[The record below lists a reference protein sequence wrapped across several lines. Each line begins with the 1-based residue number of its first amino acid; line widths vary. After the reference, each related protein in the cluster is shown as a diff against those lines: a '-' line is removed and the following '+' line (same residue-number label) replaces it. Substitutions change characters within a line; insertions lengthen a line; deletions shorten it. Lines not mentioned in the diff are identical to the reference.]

1 MGKSV
6 WAGRAILVAFAGWLI
21 LPPILMTDGAAKKS
35 AAPKPLSGEQ
45 RLSPTT
51 TRAVEQIRVG
61 ERVLAE
67 NPEVDDGARMSRPA
81 PDWADWVHLSMQLPL
96 PSIGSGIVEVEL
108 LRPESWLRDHLGV
121 VLSVRPPVIPTGG
134 SAIEAEGSMSSE
146 EFLAPLRG
154 VFHDLAV
161 ARHWYE
167 SIGYQTLC
175 PVVELDL
182 AEMGIVGTAVVT
194 GIKPCP
200 VIRAGLGQVVTG
212 TFAHPPSQQVL
223 NVWFEG
229 ETLPIGVTSNHP
241 FWSVDRQQFVAIGAM
256 PIGERVRT
264 VRGESKR
271 VEQKLPRPGPQVVHN
286 LEVYGEHVYH
296 VGRQGLLAHNAYAQG
311 VGGRGAYKQSA
322 SHLRNSM
329 GIAQGGSF
337 SKVDASGIWFRGTH
351 GSFAMVPGQVAEA
364 MRGRAFESFSGF
376 RIAFWKSTADFPELT
391 SHFSNPNVI
400 RMRAGFAPIAQANQH
415 HGELR
420 SLILHHRTPIHAG
433 GGVYD
438 LGNLLIVT
446 PKFHQSILDHAYH
459 FGR

>member
-311 VGGRGAYKQSA
+311 VGGGGARSSLELIQSNNQ
-322 SHLRNSM
+322 SRR
-329 GIAQGGSF
+329 I
-337 SKVDASGIWFRGTH
+337 FRGVEVRAVRSIQHIDIPTLRAIALH
-351 GSFAMVPGQVAEA
+351 GFSPKDAAGHKIVLHHLNQNVSGPLVEMPDFRHSIANRIQHPFGNVKGVGLSAIERADFNAWREA
-364 MRGRAFESFSGF
+364 Y
-376 RIAFWKSTADFPELT
+376 WKSRATEELLT
-391 SHFSNPNVI
+391 
-400 RMRAGFAPIAQANQH
+400 RGFKP
-415 HGELR
+415 
-420 SLILHHRTPIHAG
+420 
-433 GGVYD
+433 
-438 LGNLLIVT
+438 
-446 PKFHQSILDHAYH
+446 
-459 FGR
+459 